1 MTTIDRPSRA
11 LQWAVD
17 MFGPIALDAEERAM
31 RFLEE
36 AIELGHSLGISHVTT
51 QAIVRR
57 VYDRDKGDVCREI
70 GQAHITLEVLARAIN
85 VDADAEAT
93 KEFQRVQTIP
103 KAEWERRH
111 AAKRAIG
118 IAS

>member
-1 MTTIDRPSRA
+1 MTTFDRPSRA

-17 MFGPIALDAEERAM
+17 MFGRIALDAKERAL

-36 AIELGHSLGISHVTT
+36 GIELGHALFIPQETVE
-51 QAIVRR
+51 AIIKR
-57 VYDRDKGDVCREI
+57 VYGRERGDVRREI
-70 GQAHITLEVLARAIN
+70 GQALMTLECLAKAIK
-85 VDADAEAT
+85 VDADDEAT
-93 KEFQRVQTIP
+93 KEFYRIQAIP

-111 AAKRAIG
+111 AAKKAIG

>member
-17 MFGPIALDAEERAM
+17 IFGPIALNPDERAM

-36 AIELGHSLGISHVTT
+36 AIELGHSLGISQVIINT
-51 QAIVRR
+51 IVRR
-57 VYDRDKGDVCREI
+57 VYGREKGDINREI
-70 GQAHITLEVLARAIN
+70 GQAHMTLEVLAKAIN
-85 VDADAEAT
+85 VDADDEAT
-93 KEFQRVQTIP
+93 REFQRVQAIP
-103 KAEWERRH
+103 KEEWERRH
-111 AAKRAIG
+111 AAKKSIG